1 MVQAAK
7 QEVSDVLYLE
17 QSGGKR
23 VKWGFF
29 RLILAVPAQLGDRQS
44 DPEADFLFGDVLGG

>member
-29 RLILAVPAQLGDRQS
+29 PINFSCTCSTGRSPI
-44 DPEADFLFGDVLGG
+44 